1 MFSATEYYIYNP
13 ADGPKS
19 YSIAKKQISLLNDS
33 TNHQTIQKIIKATD
47 ANKSIPKVN
56 ILDVMEMVTL
66 CWEDL
71 TEETVKKCFIK
82 FRISSKD
89 QANTHN
95 NLDDPFI
102 ELRSNMEK
110 LKSLGVNVI
119 PEELTPEEF
128 ANFDDTVVATE
139 LTLSDQSILAMVMKS
154 RSQTKQRVM
163 KRMATM
169 LGKKNRRKSQ
179 GKRSLQANS
188 QGQRLARRTTIS
200 DSIFAG
206 FNLALIF

>member
-1 MFSATEYYIYNP
+1 MFSATKYYIYNL

-19 YSIAKKQISLLNDS
+19 YLIAKKQISLLNDS

-66 CWEDL
+66 CWEDV

-139 LTLSDQSILAMVMKS
+139 LTLSDQSILAMVHEVEEPDEVENDEEDGDNTTEVNDNS
-154 RSQTKQRVM
+154 LENPTSVELRSVVETLTDFSPFMELEEV
-163 KRMATM
+163 
-169 LGKKNRRKSQ
+169 
-179 GKRSLQANS
+179 
-188 QGQRLARRTTIS
+188 
-200 DSIFAG
+200 
-206 FNLALIF
+206 

>member
-110 LKSLGVNVI
+110 LKSLGVNAI

-128 ANFDDTVVATE
+128 ENFNDTVVATE

-163 KRMATM
+163 KRMATITP
-169 LGKKNRRKSQ
+169 KSMINPWKTLPQ
-179 GKRSLQANS
+179 
-188 QGQRLARRTTIS
+188 
-200 DSIFAG
+200 
-206 FNLALIF
+206 

>member
-110 LKSLGVNVI
+110 LKSLGVNAI

-128 ANFDDTVVATE
+128 ENFNDTVVATE
-139 LTLSDQSILAMVMKS
+139 LTLSDQSILAMVHEVEKPDEVESDEEDGDDTTEVNDKS
-154 RSQTKQRVM
+154 LENPTSVELRSVAETLTDFSPFMELEEV
-163 KRMATM
+163 
-169 LGKKNRRKSQ
+169 
-179 GKRSLQANS
+179 
-188 QGQRLARRTTIS
+188 
-200 DSIFAG
+200 
-206 FNLALIF
+206 

>member
-1 MFSATEYYIYNP
+1 MFSSTEYYIYNL

-110 LKSLGVNVI
+110 LKSLGVNAI

-128 ANFDDTVVATE
+128 ENFNDTVVATE
-139 LTLSDQSILAMVMKS
+139 LTLSDQSILAMVHEVEKPDEVESDEEDGDDTTEVNDKS
-154 RSQTKQRVM
+154 LENPTSVELRSVVETLTDFSPFMELEVV
-163 KRMATM
+163 
-169 LGKKNRRKSQ
+169 
-179 GKRSLQANS
+179 
-188 QGQRLARRTTIS
+188 
-200 DSIFAG
+200 
-206 FNLALIF
+206 

>member
-1 MFSATEYYIYNP
+1 MFSSTEYYIYNL

-128 ANFDDTVVATE
+128 ANFNDTVVATE
-139 LTLSDQSILAMVMKS
+139 LTLSDQSILAMVHEVEKPDEVESDEEDGDDTTEVNDKS
-154 RSQTKQRVM
+154 LENPTSVELRSVAETLTDFSPFMELEEV
-163 KRMATM
+163 
-169 LGKKNRRKSQ
+169 
-179 GKRSLQANS
+179 
-188 QGQRLARRTTIS
+188 
-200 DSIFAG
+200 
-206 FNLALIF
+206 

>member
-1 MFSATEYYIYNP
+1 MFSATEYYIYNL

-66 CWEDL
+66 CWEDV

-139 LTLSDQSILAMVMKS
+139 LTLSDQSILAMVHEVEEPDEVENDEEDGDDTTEVNDKS
-154 RSQTKQRVM
+154 LENPTSVELRSVVETLTDFSPFMELEEV
-163 KRMATM
+163 
-169 LGKKNRRKSQ
+169 
-179 GKRSLQANS
+179 
-188 QGQRLARRTTIS
+188 
-200 DSIFAG
+200 
-206 FNLALIF
+206 

>member
-1 MFSATEYYIYNP
+1 MFSSTEYYIYNL

-110 LKSLGVNVI
+110 LKSLGVNAI

-128 ANFDDTVVATE
+128 ENFNDTVVATE
-139 LTLSDQSILAMVMKS
+139 LTLSDQSILAMVHEVEKPDEVESDEEDGDDTTEVNDKS
-154 RSQTKQRVM
+154 LENPTSVELRSVAETLTDFSPFMELEEV
-163 KRMATM
+163 
-169 LGKKNRRKSQ
+169 
-179 GKRSLQANS
+179 
-188 QGQRLARRTTIS
+188 
-200 DSIFAG
+200 
-206 FNLALIF
+206 

>member
-1 MFSATEYYIYNP
+1 MFSATEYYIYNL

-66 CWEDL
+66 CWEDV

-139 LTLSDQSILAMVMKS
+139 LTLSDQSILAMVHEVEEPDEVESDEEDGDDTTEVNDKS
-154 RSQTKQRVM
+154 LENPTSVELRSVVETLTDFSPFMELEVV
-163 KRMATM
+163 
-169 LGKKNRRKSQ
+169 
-179 GKRSLQANS
+179 
-188 QGQRLARRTTIS
+188 
-200 DSIFAG
+200 
-206 FNLALIF
+206 